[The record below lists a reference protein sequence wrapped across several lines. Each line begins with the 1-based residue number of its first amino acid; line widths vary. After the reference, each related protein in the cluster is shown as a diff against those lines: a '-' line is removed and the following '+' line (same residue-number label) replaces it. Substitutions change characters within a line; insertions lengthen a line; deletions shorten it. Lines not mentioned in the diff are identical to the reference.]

1 MRGLEKHGHKWSEI
15 SKKLPG
21 RCENSVKNRFN
32 MLYKK
37 HGMDKNGAAQSSVGD
52 ALNAVNE
59 ERKDN
64 NEWIQKLIAEKQAS
78 IEPFVIQ
85 C

>member
-1 MRGLEKHGHKWSEI
+1 
-15 SKKLPG
+15 
-21 RCENSVKNRFN
+21 
-32 MLYKK
+32 
-37 HGMDKNGAAQSSVGD
+37 MDKNGAAQSSVGD